1 MFRVVMGMTGGEAP
15 DESALIRGRVPAIS
29 EREFEYQKEMPWL
42 LQIPFP
48 REGDVQ
54 PRITVIALQQT
65 HKRRKGL

>member
-1 MFRVVMGMTGGEAP
+1 MF
-15 DESALIRGRVPAIS
+15 RGRVPATS

-54 PRITVIALQQT
+54 PRIIVISLRQT